1 MANILS
7 RVSNNYFCRIF
18 FHLDMV
24 AMLGETTGP
33 YFLSLL
39 RDRMLQDPS
48 GRRILRQQPVVN
60 SLAIDLDNLRK
71 FPEETFGKA
80 YVNFL
85 DREHVS
91 PDTRVPVSFLFFFV
105 ISPF

>member
-1 MANILS
+1 
-7 RVSNNYFCRIF
+7 
-18 FHLDMV
+18 MV

-39 RDRMLQDPS
+39 RDRMLQDSS
-48 GRRILRQQPVVN
+48 GRRILRHQPVVN
-60 SLAIDLDNLRK
+60 SLTMDLDKLRK
-71 FPEETFGKA
+71 LPEETFGKA

-91 PDTRVPVSFLFFFV
+91 PDTRVPVSLSFLHLKCKLDIDNFYPTGK
-105 ISPF
+105 IPPRPRA